1 VQDCQNLALLTEEE
15 LGRQAATG
23 GQAAFEEIVRRF
35 SRPLAE
41 FAAGRTVSWQDAED
55 IVQETFLRAYLNLS
69 SFNPVRSLRNWL
81 FTIAY
86 RLMVSSWRRKKT
98 IRLSD
103 EAAALLQG
111 PDPIESTE
119 EDAAQLW
126 DTARAI
132 GTDAYTVLWLRYRQE
147 MSVEEIAQVMQKTSI
162 GVRVLLHRTRK
173 RLADTLETNRR
184 QETIIPQARPAFCER
199 NV

>member
-1 VQDCQNLALLTEEE
+1 VKDSGNLALMTEDE
-15 LGRQAATG
+15 LGRHAAAG
-23 GQAAFEEIVRRF
+23 GQAAFEEIVRRY

-98 IRLSD
+98 VRLSD

-111 PDPIESTE
+111 PDPVESTE
-119 EDAAQLW
+119 EEAQQLW
-126 DTARAI
+126 DAARTI
-132 GTDAYTVLWLRYRQE
+132 GIDAYTVLWLRYRQDL
-147 MSVEEIAQVMQKTSI
+147 SVDEIAQVMQKSSI

-173 RLADTLETNRR
+173 RLADSLETHRR
-184 QETIIPQARPAFCER
+184 QETGIPQARPVLCER

>member
-1 VQDCQNLALLTEEE
+1 MSEEE
-15 LGRQAATG
+15 LGRQAALG
-23 GQAAFEEIVRRF
+23 GQAAFEEIVRRY

-86 RLMVSSWRRKKT
+86 RLMVSSWRKKKT
-98 IRLSD
+98 LRLSD

-111 PDPIESTE
+111 PETDESIA
-119 EDAAQLW
+119 EDAAEVW
-126 DTARAI
+126 GAARTI

-147 MSVEEIAQVMQKTSI
+147 MSVDEIAQVMQKTSI

-184 QETIIPQARPAFCER
+184 QEPAMGRQASPAICER